1 MTIREELLFDFAV
14 NMPRV
19 LVTGETTVVDNVKKL
34 LVMTDRQ
41 VEMDVQRL
49 QVVVSNGR
57 RCTSIS
63 GHGFVVTKLKEERML
78 IAGEVDE
85 IRFFKTLQEDKDR
98 RNRSEEDPQ

>member
-41 VEMDVQRL
+41 V
-49 QVVVSNGR
+49 VVS
-57 RCTSIS
+57 T
-63 GHGFVVTKLKEERML
+63 
-78 IAGEVDE
+78 AGAARPFRGMD
-85 IRFFKTLQEDKDR
+85 L
-98 RNRSEEDPQ
+98 S

>member
-41 VEMDVQRL
+41 ALHVHFGAWICRDEAE
-49 QVVVSNGR
+49 GR
-57 RCTSIS
+57 AYAHSR
-63 GHGFVVTKLKEERML
+63 
-78 IAGEVDE
+78 
-85 IRFFKTLQEDKDR
+85 
-98 RNRSEEDPQ
+98 

>member
-41 VEMDVQRL
+41 V
-49 QVVVSNGR
+49 VVS
-57 RCTSIS
+57 CTSIS

-98 RNRSEEDPQ
+98 RSRSEEDPQ

>member
-41 VEMDVQRL
+41 VV
-49 QVVVSNGR
+49 
-57 RCTSIS
+57 
-63 GHGFVVTKLKEERML
+63 
-78 IAGEVDE
+78 
-85 IRFFKTLQEDKDR
+85 
-98 RNRSEEDPQ
+98 

>member
-34 LVMTDRQ
+34 LVMTDR
-41 VEMDVQRL
+41 L
-49 QVVVSNGR
+49 VVSNGR

-98 RNRSEEDPQ
+98 RSRSEEDPQ

>member
-41 VEMDVQRL
+41 VAARPFRGMDL
-49 QVVVSNGR
+49 S
-57 RCTSIS
+57 
-63 GHGFVVTKLKEERML
+63 
-78 IAGEVDE
+78 
-85 IRFFKTLQEDKDR
+85 
-98 RNRSEEDPQ
+98 

>member
-34 LVMTDRQ
+34 LVMTDR
-41 VEMDVQRL
+41 E
-49 QVVVSNGR
+49 VVVSNGR

-98 RNRSEEDPQ
+98 RSRSEEDPQ

>member
-1 MTIREELLFDFAV
+1 
-14 NMPRV
+14 
-19 LVTGETTVVDNVKKL
+19 
-34 LVMTDRQ
+34 
-41 VEMDVQRL
+41 
-49 QVVVSNGR
+49 VVVSNGR

-98 RNRSEEDPQ
+98 RSRSEEDPQ